1 MTNEAWFT
9 VTLREWFESQRM
21 EHTPHR
27 AALIAAMEAGDTD
40 VIRDLLKDAPFSN
53 DQKRYLFD
61 LLARWEHSRTGGARP
76 HDVSDAEEHGA
87 L

>member
-40 VIRDLLKDAPFSN
+40 AIRELLKEAPFSS
-53 DQKRYLFD
+53 DQKKYLFD
-61 LLARWEHSRTGGARP
+61 LLSRWDHSRTGGALP
-76 HDVSDAEEHGA
+76 HEPGAAEGDGA
-87 L
+87 S